1 MELLYPVDVHENTG
15 AVFRFPDIK
24 GTKPCM
30 TVGEQHHVEYI
41 NAVMYLIYPPGEIAR
56 FGI

>member
-1 MELLYPVDVHENTG
+1 MELLYPVDVYENTR

-24 GTKPCM
+24 GTKPFIS
-30 TVGEQHHVEYI
+30 VGEQHHVEHV
-41 NAVMYLIYPPGEIAR
+41 NPVMHLIDPPGEIAR